1 MSPERPL
8 TGKVRPALFLDHTS
22 QPGPFQVCSKDQ
34 LEGHLVPERSSGSP
48 KHSPFRATLKGREM
62 LACTSL
68 GRALEELAWRAHEAE
83 GDNFAGPQ
91 VALPGDFGQL
101 SFGTQ

>member
-1 MSPERPL
+1 
-8 TGKVRPALFLDHTS
+8 
-22 QPGPFQVCSKDQ
+22 
-34 LEGHLVPERSSGSP
+34 
-48 KHSPFRATLKGREM
+48 M